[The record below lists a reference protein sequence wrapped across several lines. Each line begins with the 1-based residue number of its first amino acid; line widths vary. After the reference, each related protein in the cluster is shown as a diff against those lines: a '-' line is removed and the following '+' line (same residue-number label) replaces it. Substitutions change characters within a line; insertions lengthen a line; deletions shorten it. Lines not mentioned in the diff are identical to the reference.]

1 VSNYLI
7 LVADDDRCIQS
18 LLVEALEKVGFRTL
32 SAIDGEEALERFE
45 SSKPDCV
52 VLDVMMP
59 RLDGI
64 EVCRRI
70 RSTSDTPVI
79 MLTSLDEETDK
90 IVGLELG
97 ADDYITKPF
106 SPREVVA
113 RIKAVMRRFKAAGKA
128 KEVEKKKEI
137 SAGDLIVDTEG
148 CQVTIK
154 GHTVTLTATEYKI
167 LEVLI
172 RHPGK
177 VLSRSQIAE
186 MAYGNAFEGFDRT
199 IDAHIKNIRQK
210 FAAFVPEHDHIQTS
224 RGLGYKFVINLL

>member
-1 VSNYLI
+1 MSNYLI

-32 SAIDGEEALERFE
+32 SAIDGEEALEKFDA
-45 SSKPDCV
+45 SKPDCV

-59 RLDGI
+59 RLYGI

-113 RIKAVMRRFKAAGKA
+113 RIKSVMRRFKAAGKP

-137 SAGDLIVDTEG
+137 TAGDLVVDTEG

-154 GHTVTLTATEYKI
+154 GHAVTLTATEYKI
-167 LEVLI
+167 IEVLI